1 VERECSSF
9 LFPSFAWDPLEA
21 YLGQFQPRPFGAVV
35 GEWVVERPGHWTAIM
50 SDYKKEALAPL
61 PCILW
66 GEVMASLVLLLRQMN
81 KQYDWKTGQ
90 NFEGWELDV
99 PDEPVKVGHLFL
111 FSCPLC

>member
-1 VERECSSF
+1 
-9 LFPSFAWDPLEA
+9 
-21 YLGQFQPRPFGAVV
+21 
-35 GEWVVERPGHWTAIM
+35 M

-66 GEVMASLVLLLRQMN
+66 GEVMVSLVLLLRQMN